1 MNDVKEPE
9 MNDLPNDTVLL
20 LVDIQNG
27 FDRDYWG
34 PRNNPDAEA
43 NAARLLSAWRRAGR
57 PVAHA
62 RHDSVNPR
70 SPLFPGQPGNEH
82 KREVAPAE
90 GEPVFGKNVN
100 SAFIGTGLEQWLREG
115 GYGTVVVAGLTTDH
129 CVSTTT
135 RMAANLGFR
144 TLVVHDATATHD
156 RTGADGTVY
165 PAQTVHDLA
174 LASLNGEF
182 ARVVS
187 TDELLASIRAPEL
200 AAID

>member
-1 MNDVKEPE
+1 MTNE
-9 MNDLPNDTVLL
+9 LPNDAVLL
-20 LVDIQNG
+20 LIDIQNG
-27 FDRDYWG
+27 FDEPYWG
-34 PRNNPDAEA
+34 PRNNPAAEA
-43 NAARLLSAWRRAGR
+43 NAARLLAAWRRAGR

-70 SPLFPGQPGNEH
+70 SPLLPGQCGNEH
-82 KREVAPAE
+82 KPAVRPID
-90 GEPVFGKNVN
+90 GEAVFPKNVN
-100 SAFIGTGLEQWLREG
+100 SAFIGTALEQWLRENG
-115 GYGTVVVAGLTTDH
+115 HSTVLITGLTTDH

-144 TLVVHDATATHD
+144 ALLVADACATHD

-182 ARVVS
+182 AEVVN
-187 TDELLASIRAPEL
+187 TDDLLTPLDAPEL
-200 AAID
+200 ATIG